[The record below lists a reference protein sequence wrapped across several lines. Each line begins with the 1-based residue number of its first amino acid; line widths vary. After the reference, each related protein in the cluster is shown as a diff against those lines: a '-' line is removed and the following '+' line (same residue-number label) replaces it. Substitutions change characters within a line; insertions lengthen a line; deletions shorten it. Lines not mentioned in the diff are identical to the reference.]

1 MSDTHQSPFPSD
13 KKSIDNTSILKA
25 PAREKFAKFDEQKK
39 VITSDFIASFS
50 QKSSSEPPSTKF
62 KELSKLSQEYE
73 MKLMS
78 ALRQRDHLELTNLIF
93 DAECEDLDTA
103 LDLNMYQEEAQ
114 KLM

>member
-1 MSDTHQSPFPSD
+1 
-13 KKSIDNTSILKA
+13 
-25 PAREKFAKFDEQKK
+25 
-39 VITSDFIASFS
+39 
-50 QKSSSEPPSTKF
+50 
-62 KELSKLSQEYE
+62 